1 MPRKPF
7 VPNVVDVAAA
17 ATCPRISLL
26 RLVYGASGEYS
37 PGLAI
42 GTVTHSALAELGRI
56 ESRVIGGVDRNTPLD
71 EIANQVYQRWVNA
84 AEQKINDSWR
94 VFADAQLSAQE
105 GRRAVLEN
113 LRGFSRHLAKEIQ
126 KGYHQPDKII
136 TGHHIIDL
144 DLPLEGIPD
153 EYRIYNNPP
162 RVEIREF
169 KSYGGAK
176 VTETSKLQAC
186 GYMLLL
192 EALYPNAEF
201 SVKVYSRDEV
211 VNVRMTDTRRRH
223 LQEGIQAITEIY
235 EHARGS
241 ARPIPQVCA
250 VCGVNQACQHYFD
263 DSQPANVRKYLWRLR
278 METLEEKGLK

>member
-1 MPRKPF
+1 MPRKPL

-37 PGLAI
+37 AGLAI

-56 ESRVIGGVDRNTPLD
+56 ESRVIGEVDGNTPVD

-113 LRGFSRHLAKEIQ
+113 LRGFSRHLAEEIQ
-126 KGYHQPDKII
+126 EGYRQPDKII
-136 TGHHIIDL
+136 TGHHIINL
-144 DLPLEGIPD
+144 DLPLEGVPD
-153 EYRIYNNPP
+153 EYRIYNNPL

-169 KSYGGAK
+169 KSYGGAR

-201 SVKVYSRDEV
+201 KVKVYSRDDV
-211 VNVRMTDTRRRH
+211 VNVRMTDRRRRH
-223 LQEGIQAITEIY
+223 LHEGIQAITEIY
-235 EHARGS
+235 EQARGP

-250 VCGVNQACQHYFD
+250 VCGVNQACQHYSRTPSLPTF
-263 DSQPANVRKYLWRLR
+263 A
-278 METLEEKGLK
+278 GIFGG